1 MYGKNELYRQMSFIC
16 YYFHWSMEQVMA
28 LSHLD
33 RRRIC
38 DEIGRINREISGESK
53 NIFEL

>member
-1 MYGKNELYRQMSFIC
+1 MSFIC

-38 DEIGRINREISGESK
+38 DEIGRINREISGERK